1 MGFGKW
7 IGRRG
12 AVLQKLLATH
22 NYPYLFLGD
31 NSGRPSFWSK
41 PHYFQLA
48 KKQAIRILPDTDPLP
63 FALTMYKTITLQ
75 RDLACLADE
84 QFDILIIGGGITGAF
99 IAWDAAL
106 RGFKT
111 ALVEKGDFGAATSSA
126 SSKLLHGGVR
136 YLQQAHFNKV
146 RESALER
153 AHFQYMAPHLSHYIP
168 FLVPTYKSP
177 MKSKFVLSSAMW
189 IYELLSQGEKRII
202 GDAAKLP
209 PPIRTLN
216 REQAL
221 TIAPY
226 IDRPDL
232 TGAVSLPESHM
243 HSSERM
249 TLSIIKTAVS
259 AGAKV
264 ANYVQAI
271 RYLQQN
277 NCVRGCQVK
286 DVLAGDEFTIR
297 AKLTINASGPWI
309 PLLDQSLTGKSAT
322 SGYARGSHIV
332 ISNIQPD
339 HAVALATSHG
349 ADAVINRGG
358 RHVFIIPWRGRAL
371 IGTSYA
377 SYRDPLDSIH
387 VTEADILQLLDSI
400 NDAAPQLQLQR
411 NHIDYAFCGIYP
423 LQASDIKPG
432 VYQGTG
438 EYQLFDHKKDLNL
451 DGLISVLGAKYTT
464 ARRLGE
470 YAVNMAS
477 QKLETGQTKSKT
489 TGKRVVGGNID
500 DLVQVKK
507 LLLQQVKATDL
518 AEHLLQN
525 YGTSAFEITKSNKVD
540 DVRLSNNQPVT
551 KTEVDY
557 ILDNEMAMTL
567 DDVLFRRT
575 GLGTVGHPGNDCI
588 AEIAALMA
596 AKHGWDDRR
605 KNTEIVQVNKR
616 WNFQNLGTCNKKSSL

>member
-1 MGFGKW
+1 W
-7 IGRRG
+7 QPNRNR
-12 AVLQKLLATH
+12 
-22 NYPYLFLGD
+22 NC
-31 NSGRPSFWSK
+31 
-41 PHYFQLA
+41 
-48 KKQAIRILPDTDPLP
+48 
-63 FALTMYKTITLQ
+63 LTMYKTITLQ

-84 QFDILIIGGGITGAF
+84 QFDILIIGGGISGAF

-126 SSKLLHGGVR
+126 SSKLLHGGIR

-168 FLVPTYKSP
+168 FLVPTYKSL
-177 MKSKFVLSSAMW
+177 MKSKFVLSYAMRF
-189 IYELLSQGEKRII
+189 YELLSWGEKRII
-202 GDAAKLP
+202 SDAAKFP
-209 PPIRTLN
+209 PPIRRLN
-216 REQAL
+216 REQTLA
-221 TIAPY
+221 IAPY

-232 TGAVSLPESHM
+232 TGAVCLPESHM
-243 HSSERM
+243 RSSERM

-259 AGAKV
+259 AGAKL

-277 NCVRGCQVK
+277 NRVSGCRVK
-286 DVLAGDEFTIR
+286 DVLTGDEFTIR

-322 SGYARGSHIV
+322 TGYARGSHV
-332 ISNIQPD
+332 VVSNIQPD
-339 HAVALATSHG
+339 HAVALATNHG
-349 ADAVINRGG
+349 SDAVINRGG

-387 VTEADILQLLDSI
+387 VTEADILQILNSI
-400 NDAAPQLQLQR
+400 NDAAPQLQMQR
-411 NHIDYAFCGIYP
+411 NHIDYAFCGLYP

-432 VYQGTG
+432 IYQGTG
-438 EYQLFDHKKDLNL
+438 EYQLFDHKKDRNL

-470 YAVNMAS
+470 YAVNLAS
-477 QKLETGQTKSKT
+477 HKLKAGQTKSKT
-489 TGKRVVGGNID
+489 TGQRVIDGNID
-500 DLVQVKK
+500 DLEEVRKSLLKQVNEI
-507 LLLQQVKATDL
+507 DL
-518 AEHLLQN
+518 ANHLLQS
-525 YGTSAFEITKSNKVD
+525 YGTSAFEITKNNNID
-540 DVRLSNNQPVT
+540 NVRLSNNQPVT
-551 KTEVDY
+551 KTEVNY

-567 DDVLFRRT
+567 DDVIFRRT
-575 GLGTVGHPGNDCI
+575 GLGTVGHPGMDCI
-588 AEIAALMA
+588 VEIASLMA

-605 KNTEIVQVNKR
+605 KNTEISRVNKR
-616 WNFQNLGTCNKKSSL
+616 WNY